1 MSDDLKVLF
10 PNETVTV
17 AGEPIVVHP
26 FYFGQISEV
35 AKFCKP
41 IVETLLSSGIM
52 TITKDSDKS
61 TIRIDDD
68 VIPKLFQILE
78 GGAEPLLRLIAYAVG
93 KPRTW
98 LDTMPI
104 DDGIM
109 LTEKVWEINSN
120 FFVER
125 VIPLIASRLSRFVS
139 IGETS
144 SQDSSVTGTDAPT

>member
-17 AGEPIVVHP
+17 AGEPIEVHP
-26 FYFGQISEV
+26 FYFGQISQV

-52 TITKDSDKS
+52 TITKDGDKS
-61 TIRIDDD
+61 TIKIDDD

-78 GGAEPLLRLIAYAVG
+78 GGTEPLLCLVAFSVG
-93 KPRTW
+93 KPRAF
-98 LDTMPI
+98 LDTVPM
-104 DDGIM
+104 DDGIV
-109 LTEKVWEINSN
+109 LTQTIWEINSN